1 MIDLNNYLF
10 WLVGAIWFTV
20 PIMSWGWSLASL
32 YFYRKLIIGMKD
44 ATAALEQAK
53 TLTEQS
59 LQYRLETLEIRT
71 KAEEEIRLVCT
82 YYSKIF
88 ELIEKNDSNK

>member
-20 PIMSWGWSLASL
+20 PIMSWGWSLVSL
-32 YFYRKLIIGMKD
+32 RFYRKFIIDMKA

-88 ELIEKNDSNK
+88 ELLEKNDHK

>member
-10 WLVGAIWFTV
+10 WLVVAIWFTV

-59 LQYRLETLEIRT
+59 LQYRLETLELRT

-88 ELIEKNDSNK
+88 ELIEKNDHK